1 MGCLESH
8 IQDVVVPQFT
18 SADFSVNGISV
29 TDAEIATICGNREVE
44 FIANIPNDIPRQWTV
59 EGKVFNDQNLNYHF
73 LDTGN
78 YQVVLTV
85 HPGTNCSDSKE
96 VTVYISPELYADFDF
111 DNTCVGQEVQ
121 LTDQSVYDGAGDIF
135 REWIINN
142 EASQVGVFATYESE
156 SEEDIEVLLKVTTS
170 SGCQDSI
177 VKTISIYGP
186 PDMTV
191 SNQDLCPSAES
202 QLYLTSDGVGAN
214 AIESIFWDFGD
225 GKTSTENSPVVQF
238 DEPGAYEFDL
248 KVVSKAG
255 CADSLHDILL
265 VRDFII
271 PTINYIENIFCED
284 TPLHFTASASEGIF
298 QEYLWEIDSRYVSDQ
313 EQDSYVFTERGAYNI
328 RLTLKDSL
336 CGEFSTEQQVEVLHS
351 PDLYLGEDF
360 ALCPNLTAEIEV
372 ESDLPI
378 DSLFW
383 STGEQNTSNIT
394 VFGNIGRVSVKAYNN
409 GCFSEAFINV
419 IPSCE
424 VYAPKAFT
432 PNGDGIND
440 YFNLIPHHVETFV
453 LVVLID
459 GVMKFLELIV

>member
-1 MGCLESH
+1 M
-8 IQDVVVPQFT
+8 
-18 SADFSVNGISV
+18 
-29 TDAEIATICGNREVE
+29 
-44 FIANIPNDIPRQWTV
+44 
-59 EGKVFNDQNLNYHF
+59 
-73 LDTGN
+73 
-78 YQVVLTV
+78 
-85 HPGTNCSDSKE
+85 
-96 VTVYISPELYADFDF
+96 
-111 DNTCVGQEVQ
+111 
-121 LTDQSVYDGAGDIF
+121 YDGAGDIF

-202 QLYLTSDGVGAN
+202 QLYFTSDGVGAN

-238 DEPGAYEFDL
+238 DEPGVYEYVL
-248 KVVSKAG
+248 QVVSKAG
-255 CADSLHDILL
+255 CVDSLRDILL
-265 VRDFII
+265 VKDFIVPKI
-271 PTINYIENIFCED
+271 DFVERFSCENIPVSF
-284 TPLHFTASASEGIF
+284 SALESEGVF
-298 QEYLWEIDSRYVSDQ
+298 QKYLWEINGEVVSDQ
-313 EQDSYVFTERGAYNI
+313 GQDVYVFTEKGEYNL

-336 CGEFSTEQQVEVLHS
+336 CGEFFTEEQLKVLDS
-351 PDLYLGEDF
+351 PELYIGEDF
-360 ALCPNLTAEIEV
+360 ALCPSLTADIKID
-372 ESDLPI
+372 SDVPV

-383 STGEQNTSNIT
+383 STGEENTSSIT
-394 VFGNIGRVSVKAYNN
+394 VHGNVGTVSVKVYNN
-409 GCFSEAFINV
+409 GCYTEASINV

-453 LVVLID
+453 LVVFDRWGNEVFRTNSLNNSWDGTYKGEDQPMDNYTYYAVGKKVDGNDFAIEGSVTLIR
-459 GVMKFLELIV
+459 